1 MEGKDMV
8 TVQDNAVPGTAVS
21 AGVNS
26 SARCL
31 ANVAIQQQI
40 LQAHRQFKSSA
51 RTGGGAHLR
60 RRVR

>member
-8 TVQDNAVPGTAVS
+8 IVQDNAVPGTAVS
-21 AGVNS
+21 AGVD
-26 SARCL
+26 
-31 ANVAIQQQI
+31 
-40 LQAHRQFKSSA
+40 SSA